1 VNNVYISSSELKRN
15 VAEIL
20 NSVYF
25 GKKIAVVKRYGK
37 IVAKIIPVD
46 KKEDISKKI
55 HSLLNKY
62 FGVLPDFPDVSKTRN
77 FRKRSVKL

>member
-1 VNNVYISSSELKRN
+1 MDIVHVSASELKKN

-25 GKKIAVVKRYGK
+25 DNKIALIKRYGK
-37 IVAKIIPVD
+37 AVAKIVPVD
-46 KKEDISKKI
+46 KKDKGENS
-55 HSLLNKY
+55 SFLLNKY
-62 FGVLPDFPDVSKTRN
+62 FGVLPDFPDVSKERT